1 MSVMVLLIAFVPA
14 IAVVV
19 ATEFTHN
26 RVVIVG
32 IAMVAAAIGV
42 LTGSPIYMLLD
53 LLFVGGALYIAWQ
66 LTAKSDYELKL
77 EREAREAQERERQAK
92 IAAERAQAA
101 KTKSGG
107 GASTLLGLV
116 VIAGWIFS
124 IWKPWS
130 PEPPKPPKPSAQP
143 AVVTSA
149 PAVATQ
155 APPKVAPVKQKPQA
169 QPTKPASQRPPSKQ
183 KPEVPRQ
190 TQPPKQM
197 VDCLLMQSDK
207 EMVRCLESAQ

>member
-32 IAMVAAAIGV
+32 IAMAAAAIGV

-130 PEPPKPPKPSAQP
+130 PEPPKPSAQP
-143 AVVTSA
+143 AVVTPA
-149 PAVATQ
+149 PAVATP

>member
-26 RVVIVG
+26 RAVIVG